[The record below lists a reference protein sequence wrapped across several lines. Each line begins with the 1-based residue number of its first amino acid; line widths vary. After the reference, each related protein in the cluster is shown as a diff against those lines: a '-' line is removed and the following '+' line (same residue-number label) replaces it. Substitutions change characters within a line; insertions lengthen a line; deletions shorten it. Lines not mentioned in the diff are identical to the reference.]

1 MTKLGG
7 KPGDIPGR
15 MAMCVAALKC
25 AGNGCWWAGGG
36 WQNWGTK
43 ELTLDILLDVAPVD
57 RHREGL
63 SNRHSGLGEAIY
75 TCLDSSVWKNNLHVS
90 QLFSVKK
97 NIYMHLDFWV
107 WTNNLPFHVS
117 WLFSVKKTIYMFQLR
132 SVKKQFTSVMTLQCK
147 KKKQF
152 TRVESLKCEKT
163 IYMSQL
169 FSVEKQF
176 MCVLALQCAK
186 NNLRL
191 NYSVW

>member
-1 MTKLGG
+1 MSEWVSDRTITNKYWFVVMTKLGG

-97 NIYMHLDFWV
+97 TFTCISTFECEQTIYRSMYLDSSV
-107 WTNNLPFHVS
+107 WRKQFTCFNSAVWKNNLQVW
-117 WLFSVKKTIYMFQLR
+117 WLFSVKKT
-132 SVKKQFTSVMTLQCK
+132 
-147 KKKQF
+147 
-152 TRVESLKCEKT
+152 
-163 IYMSQL
+163 
-169 FSVEKQF
+169 
-176 MCVLALQCAK
+176 
-186 NNLRL
+186 NNLHV
-191 NYSVW
+191 SSH